1 MKKSQKSF
9 IMLVIILAIVN
20 IILILMDYEIRG
32 IISWASMAII
42 LLVAFTLNMR
52 RFIHNDLT
60 KIKWP
65 VNSKHGP
72 SCTSNS
78 RFISQSGP

>member
-9 IMLVIILAIVN
+9 IMLVIILTIVN

-52 RFIHNDLT
+52 RFMHNEPDQD
-60 KIKWP
+60 KVARK
-65 VNSKHGP
+65 
-72 SCTSNS
+72 
-78 RFISQSGP
+78 

>member
-42 LLVAFTLNMR
+42 LLVTFTLNMR
-52 RFIHNDLT
+52 RFMRNEPDQDKVAH
-60 KIKWP
+60 K
-65 VNSKHGP
+65 
-72 SCTSNS
+72 
-78 RFISQSGP
+78 

>member
-20 IILILMDYEIRG
+20 IILILIDYEIRG

-42 LLVAFTLNMR
+42 LLVALTLNMR
-52 RFIHNDLT
+52 RFMRNEPD
-60 KIKWP
+60 
-65 VNSKHGP
+65 
-72 SCTSNS
+72 
-78 RFISQSGP
+78 

>member
-52 RFIHNDLT
+52 RFIHNETDQD
-60 KIKWP
+60 KVACK
-65 VNSKHGP
+65 
-72 SCTSNS
+72 
-78 RFISQSGP
+78 

>member
-42 LLVAFTLNMR
+42 LLVTFTLNMR
-52 RFIHNDLT
+52 RFMRNEPDQD
-60 KIKWP
+60 KVARK
-65 VNSKHGP
+65 
-72 SCTSNS
+72 
-78 RFISQSGP
+78 

>member
-20 IILILMDYEIRG
+20 IILILMDYEIHG

-52 RFIHNDLT
+52 RFMRNEPDQDKVAH
-60 KIKWP
+60 K
-65 VNSKHGP
+65 
-72 SCTSNS
+72 
-78 RFISQSGP
+78 

>member
-1 MKKSQKSF
+1 
-9 IMLVIILAIVN
+9 MLVIILAIVN

-52 RFIHNDLT
+52 RFMHNEPDQD
-60 KIKWP
+60 KVVRK
-65 VNSKHGP
+65 
-72 SCTSNS
+72 
-78 RFISQSGP
+78 

>member
-1 MKKSQKSF
+1 
-9 IMLVIILAIVN
+9 MLVIILAIVN

-52 RFIHNDLT
+52 RFMRNEPDQD
-60 KIKWP
+60 KVARK
-65 VNSKHGP
+65 
-72 SCTSNS
+72 
-78 RFISQSGP
+78 

>member
-52 RFIHNDLT
+52 RFMHNEPDQD
-60 KIKWP
+60 KVAHK
-65 VNSKHGP
+65 
-72 SCTSNS
+72 
-78 RFISQSGP
+78 

>member
-32 IISWASMAII
+32 IIS
-42 LLVAFTLNMR
+42 
-52 RFIHNDLT
+52 
-60 KIKWP
+60 
-65 VNSKHGP
+65 
-72 SCTSNS
+72 
-78 RFISQSGP
+78 

>member
-52 RFIHNDLT
+52 RFMRNEPDQD
-60 KIKWP
+60 KVARK
-65 VNSKHGP
+65 
-72 SCTSNS
+72 
-78 RFISQSGP
+78 

>member
-20 IILILMDYEIRG
+20 IILLLMDYEIRG

-52 RFIHNDLT
+52 RFMRNEPDQD
-60 KIKWP
+60 KVARK
-65 VNSKHGP
+65 
-72 SCTSNS
+72 
-78 RFISQSGP
+78 

>member
-1 MKKSQKSF
+1 MKKSQTSF

-52 RFIHNDLT
+52 RFMRNEPDQD
-60 KIKWP
+60 KVARK
-65 VNSKHGP
+65 
-72 SCTSNS
+72 
-78 RFISQSGP
+78 

>member
-52 RFIHNDLT
+52 RFMRNEPDQDKVAL
-60 KIKWP
+60 K
-65 VNSKHGP
+65 
-72 SCTSNS
+72 
-78 RFISQSGP
+78 

>member
-32 IISWASMAII
+32 IISWTSMAII

-52 RFIHNDLT
+52 RFMRNEPDQD
-60 KIKWP
+60 KVARK
-65 VNSKHGP
+65 
-72 SCTSNS
+72 
-78 RFISQSGP
+78 